1 MSIDDVW
8 DTTDLDLTTVLKASH
23 VNEAS
28 NAMQNYVNKGIG
40 NYELDNAYD
49 FEDNALDPYEKKGWL
64 KKKSIYRPEFYGSP
78 SPRMMAV
85 SGQTHYRETN
95 NDWSTGAV
103 FNVDMVGESEV
114 GVPGACTRIKL
125 RHEATVN
132 VMCSFYMFEF
142 GGVALAASEN
152 NRSRDGANLWLP
164 AFISDRESE
173 EQSNRGYESLKA
185 GTAYLQLNGSHL
197 GSTKRYIYTSAV
209 GPKNAH
215 SQQLGENLSYVQRGF
230 IFLPMIGR
238 HQHSIMVQFRLK
250 PGVHDIGL
258 VFEPNRP
265 PDDEYR
271 ILDKWFST
279 DTAADEYRNS
289 NPDAAP
295 SFPKSKHIFFLA
307 RNLVVDCYYEKNTPR

>member
-1 MSIDDVW
+1 
-8 DTTDLDLTTVLKASH
+8 

-28 NAMQNYVNKGIG
+28 DAMQNYVNKGIG
-40 NYELDNAYD
+40 NHELDNAYD

-64 KKKSIYRPEFYGSP
+64 KNKQIYRPEFYGSP

-85 SGQTHYRETN
+85 SGQSHYRETN
-95 NDWSTGAV
+95 NDWSTGAI
-103 FNVDMVGESEV
+103 FNVDMVGESKV

-125 RHEATVN
+125 RHKATVN

-152 NRSRDGANLWLP
+152 NRSRTALTLYQPTIILDP
-164 AFISDRESE
+164 ESE
-173 EQSNRGYESLKA
+173 EQASRGYESLRA
-185 GTAYLQLNGSHL
+185 GRVFIQVNGNSF

-209 GPKNAH
+209 GPKNVH
-215 SQQLGENLSYVQRGF
+215 SQQLGQNLSYAQRGF
-230 IFLPMIGR
+230 IFLPMVGR
-238 HQHSIMVQFRLK
+238 HQHSIMVQLRLDA
-250 PGVHDIGL
+250 GVHDIGL

-265 PDDEYR
+265 PEQEYR
-271 ILDKWFST
+271 ILDRYFST
-279 DTAADEYRNS
+279 DSAADEYRNS

>member
-8 DTTDLDLTTVLKASH
+8 DTTDLDSATVLKASH

-40 NYELDNAYD
+40 NHELDNAYD

-64 KKKSIYRPEFYGSP
+64 KNKQIYRPEFYGSP

-103 FNVDMVGESEV
+103 FNVDMVGESKV

-125 RHEATVN
+125 RHQATVN
-132 VMCSFYMFEF
+132 IMCSFYMFEF
-142 GGVALAASEN
+142 GGVALAASED
-152 NRSRDGANLWLP
+152 NRSTESPYIYGRSTIRDP
-164 AFISDRESE
+164 ESE
-173 EQSNRGYESLKA
+173 EQANKGYESLRA
-185 GTAYLQLNGSHL
+185 GKVFMQINGQHMQ
-197 GSTKRYIYTSAV
+197 STKRYIYTSAV
-209 GPKNAH
+209 GPKNVH

-230 IFLPMIGR
+230 IFLPMVGR
-238 HQHSIMVQFRLK
+238 HQHSIMVQYRLDA
-250 PGVHDIGL
+250 GVHDIGL
-258 VFEPNRP
+258 VFEPGRP
-265 PDDEYR
+265 PVDEYR
-271 ILDKWFST
+271 ILDRLFST
-279 DTAADEYRNS
+279 GSAAEEFRGS
-289 NPDAAP
+289 SPEAAP

-307 RNLVVDCYYEKNTPR
+307 RNLVVDCHYENNTPR